1 MLQKASQKL
10 IIFDQEIEGVGLA
23 AGQQSFG
30 FQNDEWRAEQYPFR
44 INITSNVAAGV
55 KWNVCNMGENR
66 PLKWGNAD
74 TPEQAV
80 TLAEAACDALLD
92 ELDLHKARSVMNS

>member
-1 MLQKASQKL
+1 L
-10 IIFDQEIEGVGLA
+10 IIFGQEVEGVGLT
-23 AGQQSFG
+23 GGLQFSPLG
-30 FQNDEWRAEQYPFR
+30 FNNDEWRAEQYPFR
-44 INITSNVAAGV
+44 INITSNVAAGI

-80 TLAEAACDALLD
+80 TLAEAACDDLLN
-92 ELDLHKARSVMNS
+92 EMDLHKIRAVMNS